1 MSRLTNMEEQN
12 MTMKDFALRLMM
24 AGGLTASAASAQ
36 AAGPR
41 FEPLTPDRMTPAQ
54 RAQPSIAAAIEA
66 GRYNPS
72 GYDAVMLRN
81 PGLAGALGA
90 VAAKVYPGFPAA
102 GTDAPP
108 TLSKGLAEIA
118 ILYLA
123 HEWDFPAM
131 FGSHGPAAI
140 KAGVSQPIVD
150 ALAKGRRPA
159 AMSADQAAVYDFCSE
174 LIRTHRVGDGAFAR
188 LREHLSEREVV
199 DLVALMGTYTNS
211 LMILKVADID
221 RH

>member
-1 MSRLTNMEEQN
+1 
-12 MTMKDFALRLMM
+12 MTLKDFALRLAV
-24 AGGLTASAASAQ
+24 AGGLTASAAAAQ

-41 FEPLTPDRMTPAQ
+41 FEPLTPERMTPAQ
-54 RAQPSIAAAIEA
+54 RAVPAIAAAIEA
-66 GRYNPS
+66 GRYGPS

-102 GTDAPP
+102 GTDDPP
-108 TLSKGLAEIA
+108 TLSLGLAEIA
-118 ILYLA
+118 ILWLA

-131 FGSHGPAAI
+131 FRSHGPAAL
-140 KAGVSQPIVD
+140 KAGVPQATVD

-159 AMSADQAAVYDFCSE
+159 EMSADQAAVYDFCGE
-174 LIRTHRVGDGAFAR
+174 LIRQHRVSDAAFAR
-188 LREHLSEREVV
+188 LRQHLSEREVV